1 MNKYTLWLVILIFA
15 MACKSRKSKGP
26 EAAFFPVLSFL
37 KGQAAA
43 MDSSLYRIIK
53 IETAGNKVDT
63 SYIKREAFK
72 TYAADFLNLPDIGS
86 DKLKDQYEE
95 SKIND
100 DDLKS
105 YILTYTTKE
114 KNNEVQ
120 RQDVMID
127 QNPDING
134 NSQVKTIII
143 DKWVTGED
151 SSIHKNMVWE
161 INNRF
166 LIVTKV
172 QKQNQPERISKLEVI
187 WNNLPGL

>member
-1 MNKYTLWLVILIFA
+1 
-15 MACKSRKSKGP
+15 
-26 EAAFFPVLSFL
+26 
-37 KGQAAA
+37 

-53 IETAGNKVDT
+53 IETAGPKSDT
-63 SYIKREAFK
+63 SYIKREEFK
-72 TYAADFLNLPDIGS
+72 QYAADFLSLPDIGA
-86 DKLKDQYEE
+86 DNLKNQYEE

-143 DKWVTGED
+143 DKWVTKED
-151 SSIHKNMVWE
+151 FSIHKNMVWE

-166 LIVTKV
+166 LIVTKI
-172 QKQNQPERISKLEVI
+172 QKQNQPEKISKLEVI